1 MKNRGVIIPLLVGAG
16 VSGLCSLV
24 VWDKYGDRAALFV
37 ACCFLLVNA
46 VYWIAEVARYCEI
59 EGLCVYLMRI
69 RSGDY
74 ALDIRDNREGSIS
87 KLKNDIYKLT
97 VMLREQAELLRK
109 DKAYLADSLAD
120 ISHQIK
126 TPLTS
131 MAVMTD
137 LLREPSL
144 PEEKRLEFLNSIRT
158 TIDRMEWLVSTLLKL
173 AKLDAGSIV
182 MKAEPFGVLALC
194 KEAVNP
200 LLIRAELG
208 GVSLSVS
215 GFNAVL
221 SCDRRWTEEAVLNIV
236 KNCIEHTASGGRVRV
251 QCIDNPLHVRVEV
264 TDNGGGIRPEDL
276 PHIFERFYRG
286 KDAKPD
292 SAGIGLAMARAVIL
306 HQNGDLTAEN
316 TDVGAKFVIRFFKQ
330 IV

>member
-1 MKNRGVIIPLLVGAG
+1 MKNRGVVIPLLVGIL
-16 VSGLCSLV
+16 VSGICSLA
-24 VWDKYGDRAALFV
+24 VWYRCGERAAQFV
-37 ACCFLLVNA
+37 ACCFLIVNA
-46 VYWIAEVARYCEI
+46 AYWIASVVRYCEI

-74 ALDIRDNREGSIS
+74 SLDIRDNREGSLS

-97 VMLREQAELLRK
+97 VTLREQAELLRR

-131 MAVMTD
+131 ITVMTE
-137 LLREPSL
+137 LLGEPAL
-144 PEEKRLEFLNSIRT
+144 PEEKRLQFLNGIRT
-158 TIDRMEWLVSTLLKL
+158 TLNRMEWLVSTLLKM
-173 AKLDAGSIV
+173 AKLDAGSVV
-182 MKAEPFGVLALC
+182 MKPELFGVLALC
-194 KEAVNP
+194 REAVEP

-215 GFNAVL
+215 GPNAPL
-221 SCDRRWTEEAVLNIV
+221 FCDRRWTEEAVLNIV
-236 KNCIEHTASGGRVRV
+236 KNCIEHTKSGGWVKI
-251 QCIDNPLHVRVEV
+251 QCIDNPLHVRIEV
-264 TDNGGGIRPEDL
+264 TDNGGGIHPRDL

-286 KDAKPD
+286 RDAKPD
-292 SAGIGLAMARAVIL
+292 SAGIGLAMARAVVL

-330 IV
+330 VV

>member
-1 MKNRGVIIPLLVGAG
+1 MKNRGVMIPLLVGIG
-16 VSGLCSLV
+16 VSGVCSLV
-24 VWDKYGDRAALFV
+24 VWNRCGERAALFV
-37 ACCFLLVNA
+37 ACCLFIVNA
-46 VYWIAEVARYCEI
+46 AYWIAEVVRYCEI

-74 ALDIRDNREGSIS
+74 SLDIRDNREGSIS

-173 AKLDAGSIV
+173 AKLDAGSVV
-182 MKAEPFGVLALC
+182 MKAEPSGVLALC
-194 KEAVNP
+194 KEAVEP
-200 LLIRAELG
+200 LMIRAELG
-208 GVSLSVS
+208 EVSLSVS
-215 GFNAVL
+215 GPNAML
-221 SCDRRWTEEAVLNIV
+221 SCDRRWTEEAILNIV
-236 KNCIEHTASGGRVRV
+236 KNCIEHTGSGGWVRV

-264 TDNGGGIRPEDL
+264 TDNGGGIHPEDL

-292 SAGIGLAMARAVIL
+292 SAGIGLAMARAVLL

>member
-1 MKNRGVIIPLLVGAG
+1 MKNRGVMIPLLVGAG
-16 VSGLCSLV
+16 VSGLCSFV

-46 VYWIAEVARYCEI
+46 AYWIAEVARYCEI

-173 AKLDAGSIV
+173 GQAGRGLGCDES
-182 MKAEPFGVLALC
+182 GALR
-194 KEAVNP
+194 
-200 LLIRAELG
+200 RAS
-208 GVSLSVS
+208 SL
-215 GFNAVL
+215 
-221 SCDRRWTEEAVLNIV
+221 
-236 KNCIEHTASGGRVRV
+236 
-251 QCIDNPLHVRVEV
+251 Q
-264 TDNGGGIRPEDL
+264 GGGESAFDPRRAWPGYL
-276 PHIFERFYRG
+276 FRFRAATRCFPATG
-286 KDAKPD
+286 
-292 SAGIGLAMARAVIL
+292 AGQRRLC
-306 HQNGDLTAEN
+306 
-316 TDVGAKFVIRFFKQ
+316 
-330 IV
+330 